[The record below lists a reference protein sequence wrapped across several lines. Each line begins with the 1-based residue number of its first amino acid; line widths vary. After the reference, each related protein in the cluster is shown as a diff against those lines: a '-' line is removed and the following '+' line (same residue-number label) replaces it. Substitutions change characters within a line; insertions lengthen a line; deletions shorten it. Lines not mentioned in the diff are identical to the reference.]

1 MKVFLQSK
9 TSNQQLKSFQ
19 MSLVGREVVLGVG
32 GGIAAY
38 KSCELLRRL
47 QDRGYLIT
55 VVPTPSS
62 LNFVGKA
69 TWEALSGRPVNTQ
82 VWENVHTVPHI
93 SLAES
98 TNFFVIAPATAD
110 LIARLAAGRADDLLT
125 NLVLASDAPKMLV
138 PAMHPSMWLD
148 PATVANVATLRSR
161 GFMIMDPDVGRLTGK
176 DIGPGRFPEVPSI
189 IERFDELTGNVQ
201 DLKGKRVLVTAGG
214 TREAIDPVRFIGNK
228 SSGKQGIAIALAARN
243 RGAHVH
249 LIAANFDTTS
259 LEGIEVSNVESAA
272 DMHKVLLEQFTTCD
286 ILIMSA
292 AVADAKPKNFSLEKI
307 KKALLGSIELEENP
321 DLLASV
327 ASSKK
332 NQIVI
337 GFAAETKDHLQEAR
351 RKLEAKG
358 LDLIYV
364 NDVTGG
370 AIFGQDQTMGTMLL
384 RNDADIAVKEVSKD
398 ALGNLL
404 LDQAIRQLG

>member
-1 MKVFLQSK
+1 
-9 TSNQQLKSFQ
+9 
-19 MSLVGREVVLGVG
+19 MSLIGREVVLGVG

-47 QDRGYLIT
+47 QDRGYAIT

-93 SLAES
+93 ALAEAAD
-98 TNFFVIAPATAD
+98 FFLIAPATAD

-125 NLVLASDAPKMLV
+125 NLVLASDVPKMLV

-148 PATVANVATLRSR
+148 PATVANVGTLRSR
-161 GFMIMDPDVGRLTGK
+161 GFLIMDPDVGRLTGK
-176 DIGPGRFPEVPSI
+176 DSGPGRFPEVAAI
-189 IERFDELTGNVQ
+189 IEKFDHLTGNVQ

-214 TREAIDPVRFIGNK
+214 TREAIDPVRFVGNK
-228 SSGKQGIAIALAARN
+228 SSGKQGIAVALAARN
-243 RGAHVH
+243 RGAQVH
-249 LIAANFDTTS
+249 LIAANFDTS
-259 LEGIEVSNVESAA
+259 ALEGIEVSSVESASE
-272 DMHKVLLEQFTTCD
+272 MHEVLFEQFPLCD

-292 AVADAKPKNFSLEKI
+292 AVADAKPKNSSREKI
-307 KKALLGSIELEENP
+307 KKTLLGSIELEENP
-321 DLLASV
+321 DLLGSLV
-327 ASSKK
+327 PLKK
-332 NQIVI
+332 DQVVI

-364 NDVTGG
+364 NDVSGG
-370 AIFGQDQTMGTMLL
+370 AIFGQDQTMGTILL

-404 LDQAIRQLG
+404 LDHAIRQLG

>member
-1 MKVFLQSK
+1 MS
-9 TSNQQLKSFQ
+9 QL
-19 MSLVGREVVLGVG
+19 GPEIVLGVG

-47 QDRGYLIT
+47 QDRGYQVT

-69 TWEALSGRPVNTQ
+69 TWEALSGRPVNVQ

-93 SLAES
+93 SLAEQS
-98 TNFFVIAPATAD
+98 EYFVIAPATAD

-125 NLVLASDAPKMLV
+125 NLVLASNSPKMLV

-148 PATVANVATLRSR
+148 PATVANVRTLRVR
-161 GFMIMDPDVGRLTGK
+161 GFKVMEPEVGRLTGS
-176 DIGPGRFPEVPSI
+176 DEGQGRFPETASI
-189 IERFDELTGNVQ
+189 VKEFDELTGNIS
-201 DLKGKRVLVTAGG
+201 DLVGKRVLVTAGG
-214 TREAIDPVRFIGNK
+214 TRENIDPVRFIGNR
-228 SSGKQGIAIALAARN
+228 SSGKQGIAIALAAKK
-243 RGAHVH
+243 RGALVH
-249 LIAANFDTTS
+249 LIAANIDEKDVRGIQTTHV
-259 LEGIEVSNVESAA
+259 VSTQE
-272 DMHKVLLEQFTTCD
+272 MHEALTEQFPQCD

-292 AVADAKPKNFSLEKI
+292 AVADARPKLASFEKI
-307 KKALLGSIELEENP
+307 KKSLLGTIELTPNT
-321 DLLASV
+321 DLIAEM
-327 ASSKK
+327 SKSK
-332 NQIVI
+332 TNQLMI

-351 RKLEAKG
+351 RKMESKG

-364 NDVTGG
+364 NDVSGG
-370 AIFGQDQTMGTMLL
+370 AIFGKDKTMGTILT
-384 RNDADIAVKEVSKD
+384 RNGADIAVKEVSKD